1 MLDREHLNSRMMT
14 NCSIRFL
21 LHARY
26 SIYPFVVNP
35 IAYLSL
41 TNNSSKFPAWVVGR
55 ELDQTCDSSAI
66 RNAAYFFRLSPPR
79 IPLCRSSS
87 LTATYTHQKAG
98 VIGMTMSMAR
108 EFAGRGVTVNA
119 VCPGF
124 IESDMTAELDQDAI
138 KKMIP
143 LGRLGK
149 PEEIAGMVK

>member
-1 MLDREHLNSRMMT
+1 M
-14 NCSIRFL
+14 C
-21 LHARY
+21 
-26 SIYPFVVNP
+26 P
-35 IAYLSL
+35 
-41 TNNSSKFPAWVVGR
+41 
-55 ELDQTCDSSAI
+55 SADALKK
-66 RNAAYFFRLSPPR
+66 RDCRHPP
-79 IPLCRSSS
+79 P
-87 LTATYTHQKAG
+87 QAG

>member
-1 MLDREHLNSRMMT
+1 MPFLQQLLVCCAISSFVLSPLGRSEQKHTSTSDRRGALQPHVWRITISAVDTAGAERLKEAKTCQPPPSPLALALLW
-14 NCSIRFL
+14 CVSLPPL
-21 LHARY
+21 LHLP
-26 SIYPFVVNP
+26 PF
-35 IAYLSL
+35 
-41 TNNSSKFPAWVVGR
+41 
-55 ELDQTCDSSAI
+55 
-66 RNAAYFFRLSPPR
+66 
-79 IPLCRSSS
+79 
-87 LTATYTHQKAG
+87 KAG

>member
-1 MLDREHLNSRMMT
+1 MLYDVPERPTPL
-14 NCSIRFL
+14 
-21 LHARY
+21 
-26 SIYPFVVNP
+26 
-35 IAYLSL
+35 
-41 TNNSSKFPAWVVGR
+41 K
-55 ELDQTCDSSAI
+55 
-66 RNAAYFFRLSPPR
+66 RNLRHHPP
-79 IPLCRSSS
+79 
-87 LTATYTHQKAG
+87 QAG